1 VFVKICGVRT
11 LEDALWAAEAGADA
25 IGFNFWPGSKRYL
38 PVEEAGRIAK
48 KLPARLRTV
57 GVFVDADEREILKAF
72 QHGAVDFVQLHG
84 QESPDFCRKFA
95 GRYMKALSANEEALE
110 ALDSYLCDYLLIDAD
125 ARSIDR
131 ASSAAQPPRSDSLRS
146 PIGPGGTGIR
156 ADIEVARRIAQKRR
170 ILLAGGLTADNVAE
184 AIRVVRPFGVDVASG
199 VESSPGV
206 KDRTKVASFITAA
219 KSAK

>member
-25 IGFNFWPGSKRYL
+25 IGFNFWPQSKRYL

-57 GVFVDADEREILKAF
+57 GVFVNAGEAEVMRAF

-84 QESPDFCRKFA
+84 DETPEFCRRFA
-95 GRYMKALSANEEALE
+95 GIYMKAVRLRDESSLE
-110 ALDSYLCDYLLIDAD
+110 ALDGFSCDLVLLDAD
-125 ARSIDR
+125 
-131 ASSAAQPPRSDSLRS
+131 S
-146 PIGPGGTGIR
+146 PQYGGSGLR
-156 ADIEVARRIAQKRR
+156 ADIELARRAAEKRR
-170 ILLAGGLTADNVAE
+170 VLLAGGLTPENVAD
-184 AIRVVRPFGVDVASG
+184 AVRAVRPYGVDVAGG

-206 KDRTKVASFITAA
+206 KDRTKVAAFITAA
-219 KSAK
+219 KGAK